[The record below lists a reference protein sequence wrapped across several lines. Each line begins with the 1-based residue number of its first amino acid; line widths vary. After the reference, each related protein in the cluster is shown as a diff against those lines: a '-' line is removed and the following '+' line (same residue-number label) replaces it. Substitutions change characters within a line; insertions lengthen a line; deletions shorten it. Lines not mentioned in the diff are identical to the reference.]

1 MRSRTRAPHATRA
14 RILHTAFTEFY
25 RNGFQSGSLNRII
38 EDAGVTKGA
47 LFHHYDGKQALG
59 FAVIEEIITARIA
72 ERWIKPLAKSVDP
85 VTDIQQIVKGIMR
98 QNVKNGS
105 LHQGCPLNN
114 LAQEMSP
121 LDEGF
126 RLRIERIY
134 DAWRDSVEAAF
145 TRGIKT
151 GQVRTAV
158 EPREV
163 AAFVVAA
170 MTGIIGTAKNAQSEE
185 LMRAAGGVLVDYL
198 QSLKP

>member
-1 MRSRTRAPHATRA
+1 MRTRAPLSTRQK
-14 RILHTAFTEFY
+14 ILQTAYLEFY

-59 FAVIEEIITARIA
+59 FAVVEEIISLMIGNV
-72 ERWIKPLAKSVDP
+72 WIKPLARSIDP
-85 VTDIQQIVKGIMR
+85 VRDIQVIVRTIIR
-98 QNVKNGS
+98 QKVEKNG
-105 LHQGCPLNN
+105 LAHGCPLNN

-126 RLRIERIY
+126 RRRIEKIY
-134 DAWRDSVEAAF
+134 DAWRESVEAAF
-145 TRGIKT
+145 ARGVKA
-151 GQVRTAV
+151 GRVRKDLA
-158 EPREV
+158 PRRT

-185 LMRAAGGVLVDYL
+185 LMTEAGEALVQYL
-198 QSLKP
+198 DGLVP